1 MAKHTNIA
9 GIKLGKSSKPS
20 KFNKNRNYSDFW
32 MGIDDWYSSKQ
43 SKFSGLTGEESHSSD
58 LVKLIKMNSYR
69 RAIANFVKILTN
81 KNIPVTFTGNTS
93 YTDFDKIVISSDV
106 KDTNFDVY
114 VGLALHEASHILLTT
129 PTYFKDQQDLWARGI
144 HPSNKGNGTITFNLW
159 NVS

>member
-1 MAKHTNIA
+1 MAKYTNIA

-69 RAIANFVKILTN
+69 KAIANFVKILTN
-81 KNIPVTFTGNTS
+81 KNIPVTFTGNMS

-114 VGLALHEASHILLTT
+114 VGLALHEA
-129 PTYFKDQQDLWARGI
+129 
-144 HPSNKGNGTITFNLW
+144 
-159 NVS
+159 